1 MRLIGHAFCNPFP
14 SSVSRIA
21 KELPTD
27 PIGDHEISADW
38 HGKKREVL
46 VMSILVP
53 RHGDTTCCCCS
64 SWKECA
70 EKEGVGAY
78 RQEQRGG
85 DEEDV
90 PEM

>member
-1 MRLIGHAFCNPFP
+1 MMHFCNLVGSSVP
-14 SSVSRIA
+14 SVSRIA
-21 KELPTD
+21 KELPSD
-27 PIGDHEISADW
+27 PIGDHEISADR
-38 HGKKREVL
+38 HGEKREVL
-46 VMSILVP
+46 VMSVLVP
-53 RHGDTTCCCCS
+53 REGDTTCCFCS
-64 SWKECA
+64 RKESA